1 MEKIEEIQKMA
12 DYCLNCKAKPCTKA
26 CPMNTNIPEFIQK
39 IKSKEYG
46 EAYNILQENNKFS
59 YICSLVCPQEEQ
71 CQGSCV
77 RGVKS
82 EPTQI
87 GKLEKFVN
95 EWAIETK
102 YNIKHK
108 EIKNKVNKKV
118 AVIGSGPAGL
128 SCCIELLNNGYDV
141 TVFEKELLAG
151 GLLRYGIPDF
161 RLSKE
166 NIDRIIENIKSY
178 GAKFE
183 FNKELGKNLHIKQLK
198 EEYDYIFLG
207 IGAEV
212 STTYKLSDNNVEKIY
227 DSEYFLKEY
236 NNERNIKNLGDVI
249 VIGGGNVAIDC
260 ARTAVRMGAKNVSI
274 LYRRDEEN
282 MPARDIE
289 VKEAIEDGVKINYKT
304 RVISAISDENGKIT
318 VVNCIKTNIIDKKA
332 VDIPNTEFTYP
343 ANTVVFAIGLKPNKT
358 ILSDEGININ
368 EYGLVEIDDECRTN
382 IENVFAGGDVSES
395 KSTVCRALSAGRKAA
410 LKIIEL
416 NRNA

>member
-12 DYCLNCKAKPCTKA
+12 EYCLNCKAKPCTKA

-118 AVIGSGPAGL
+118 ALIGSGPAGL

-318 VVNCIKTNIIDKKA
+318 GVNCIKTNIIDKKA

>member
-102 YNIKHK
+102 YNIKNK

-141 TVFEKELLAG
+141 TVFEKESLAG

-236 NNERNIKNLGDVI
+236 NNGRDIKNLGDVV

-260 ARTAVRMGAKNVSI
+260 SRTAVRMGAKNVSI

-289 VKEAIEDGVKINYKT
+289 VKDAIEDGVKINYKT

-318 VVNCIKTNIIDKKA
+318 GVNCIKTNIIDKKA

-368 EYGLVEIDDECRTN
+368 EYGLVDIDDECKTN
-382 IENVFAGGDVSES
+382 VENVYAGGDVSKS

-416 NRNA
+416 N

>member
-12 DYCLNCKAKPCTKA
+12 EYCLNCKAKPCTKA

-102 YNIKHK
+102 YNIKNK

-141 TVFEKELLAG
+141 TVFEKESLAG

-236 NNERNIKNLGDVI
+236 NNGRNIKNLGDVV

-260 ARTAVRMGAKNVSI
+260 SRTAVRMGAKNVSI

-318 VVNCIKTNIIDKKA
+318 GVNCIKTNIIDKKA

>member
-128 SCCIELLNNGYDV
+128 SCCIELLNNGCDV

-236 NNERNIKNLGDVI
+236 NNERNIKNLGDVV

-318 VVNCIKTNIIDKKA
+318 GVNCIKTNIIDKKA
-332 VDIPNTEFTYP
+332 VDIPNTGFTYP

-416 NRNA
+416 NKNA